1 MVTITHYLAGVPLF
15 LAYFLIALLF
25 TCVYAFVYTWLTPH
39 DEMALI
45 KENKPAASIAFGGSL
60 IGFVL
65 PLASVIENSIDLADM
80 ALWGAVALIV
90 QALAFFGLRL
100 FMPKISER
108 IANNETAAGIWLGAI
123 SIAAGLL
130 NAACLTY

>member
-1 MVTITHYLAGVPLF
+1 MLAITDYLAGVPLF
-15 LAYFLIALLF
+15 LGYFAIALVL
-25 TCVYAFVYTWLTPH
+25 TAIYVVIYTMITPH
-39 DEMALI
+39 SEMKLI
-45 KENKPAASIAFGGSL
+45 KENKAAASTAFAGSL

-65 PLASVIENSIDLADM
+65 PLASVIENSVDIADM

-90 QALAFFGLRL
+90 QIATFFGLRL

-108 IANNETAAGIWLGAI
+108 IANDEMASGIWLGAV
-123 SIAAGLL
+123 SVAAGLL

>member
-1 MVTITHYLAGVPLF
+1 MITILDYLADVPLF
-15 LAYFLIALLF
+15 LTYFATALVL
-25 TCVYAFVYTWLTPH
+25 TGVYMLVYTWLTPH

-45 KENKPAASIAFGGSL
+45 KENKPAAAVAFVGSL

-65 PLASVIENSIDLADM
+65 PLASVIENSIDLM
-80 ALWGAVALIV
+80 AVVLWGLVALIV
-90 QALAFFGLRL
+90 QSVTFLAVRVA
-100 FMPKISER
+100 MPKISER
-108 IANNETAAGIWLGAI
+108 IANDEMAAGILLGAV

>member
-15 LAYFLIALLF
+15 LAYFLIALVF
-25 TCVYAFVYTWLTPH
+25 TGIYAFVYTRLTPH
-39 DEMALI
+39 DEMSLI
-45 KENKPAASIAFGGSL
+45 KENKPAAAVAFAGSL

-80 ALWGAVALIV
+80 ALWGLVALTV
-90 QALAFFGLRL
+90 QVLAFFGLRL
-100 FMPKISER
+100 FMPRISER
-108 IANNETAAGIWLGAI
+108 IANNEMAAGIWLGAI

>member
-1 MVTITHYLAGVPLF
+1 MIAITDYLAGVPLF
-15 LAYFLIALLF
+15 LAYFATALVL
-25 TCVYAFVYTWLTPH
+25 TGIYTFVYTRLTPH

-45 KENKPAASIAFGGSL
+45 KENKPAAAIAFSGSL

-65 PLASVIENSIDLADM
+65 PLSSVIENSINLIDM
-80 ALWGAVALIV
+80 ALWGFVALII
-90 QALAFFGLRL
+90 QAATFFSVRVA
-100 FMPKISER
+100 MPKISER
-108 IANNETAAGIWLGAI
+108 IANDEMAAGILLGGV

>member
-15 LAYFLIALLF
+15 LAYFLIALVF
-25 TCVYAFVYTWLTPH
+25 TGIYAFVYTRLTPH

-45 KENKPAASIAFGGSL
+45 KEDKPAAAVAFAGSL

-80 ALWGAVALIV
+80 ALWGSVALIV
-90 QALAFFGLRL
+90 QVLAFFGLRL

-108 IANNETAAGIWLGAI
+108 IANNEMAAGIWLGTI

>member
-25 TCVYAFVYTWLTPH
+25 TGVYAFVYTWLTPH
-39 DEMALI
+39 NEMELI
-45 KENKPAASIAFGGSL
+45 KENKPAAAVAFSGSL

-80 ALWGAVALIV
+80 ALWGLVALIV

-108 IANNETAAGIWLGAI
+108 IANNEMAAGIWLGAV

>member
-1 MVTITHYLAGVPLF
+1 MIAITDYLAGVPLF
-15 LAYFLIALLF
+15 LGYFATALVL
-25 TCVYAFVYTWLTPH
+25 TGIYTFIYTLLTPH

-45 KENKPAASIAFGGSL
+45 KENKPAASVAFAGSL

-65 PLASVIENSIDLADM
+65 PLASVIENSINLTDM
-80 ALWGAVALIV
+80 ALWGFVALIV
-90 QALAFFGLRL
+90 QALTFFAVRIA
-100 FMPKISER
+100 MPKISER
-108 IANNETAAGIWLGAI
+108 IENDEMAAGIILGGV

>member
-1 MVTITHYLAGVPLF
+1 MIAITDYLAGVPLF
-15 LAYFLIALLF
+15 LAYFGLSLVLTGIYVL
-25 TCVYAFVYTWLTPH
+25 VYTRCTPH

-45 KENKPAASIAFGGSL
+45 RANVPAASIAFAGSL

-65 PLASVIENSIDLADM
+65 PLASVIENSINLVDM

-90 QALAFFGLRL
+90 QLATFFGLRL
-100 FMPKISER
+100 FLPKISER
-108 IANNETAAGIWLGAI
+108 IADNELASGIWLGGV

>member
-25 TCVYAFVYTWLTPH
+25 TGVYAFVYTWLTPH
-39 DEMALI
+39 NEMALI
-45 KENKPAASIAFGGSL
+45 KENKPAAAVAFSGSL
-60 IGFVL
+60 MGFVL

-80 ALWGAVALIV
+80 ALWGLVALIV

-108 IANNETAAGIWLGAI
+108 IANNEMAAGIWLGAV